1 MTQNESTNVDAPE
14 ATQDAPYRLS
24 NSEVQVF
31 KDCRRKWWLNYYRRL
46 QPRQKE
52 YTGALALGSRIH
64 EALDQYYSTGKPL
77 LEAHADLVAQDMATL
92 VEEYRDTYNLEAEAE
107 LGRIMLEGYLEW
119 METEGIDADLEMIS
133 TEEIIEMPLFDGKV
147 ILQGKLDM
155 RVRRL
160 SDGVRMFR
168 DFKTVGGSFADFGST
183 AQMNEQIK
191 TYMLLETAQNKS
203 PEERSEGGIFTMLK
217 KVKRTAN
224 ARPPFYEQI
233 EVRHNQF
240 TMRAFW
246 QQIHGVI
253 QDLMNVKAGLD
264 AGGDPNF
271 LAYPRPTKDCKWK
284 CQFYAI
290 CPLIDDGSAAE
301 AAISEMYVSSD
312 PYGYYKS
319 DDKKGSEN

>member
-1 MTQNESTNVDAPE
+1 MTENAQ
-14 ATQDAPYRLS
+14 PYKLS
-24 NSEVQVF
+24 NSELQVF

-46 QPRQKE
+46 QPRKKD
-52 YTGALALGSRIH
+52 YTGPLALGSRIH
-64 EALDQYYSTGKPL
+64 EALDRYYSKDTPL
-77 LEAHADLVAQDMATL
+77 LDAHAELVQEEMGKMVA
-92 VEEYRDTYNLEAEAE
+92 EYRDTSTLESEAE

-119 METEGIDADLEMIS
+119 VENEGIDAELEMIS
-133 TEEIIEMPLFDGKV
+133 TEEIISMPLLNGEV
-147 ILQGKLDM
+147 ELQGKLDM

-168 DFKTVGGSFADFGST
+168 DFKTVGGSFTDFASQ

-233 EVRHNQF
+233 EVRHNVF
-240 TMRAFW
+240 TLRAFW

-253 QDLMNVKAGLD
+253 RDLIGVKKALD
-264 AGGDPNF
+264 EGADPNYA
-271 LAYPRPTKDCKWK
+271 AYPRPTKDCKWK
-284 CQFYAI
+284 CQFYAV

-301 AAISEMYVSSD
+301 AAIEEMYEVSD

-319 DDKKGSEN
+319 PEERKGAE